1 MDKRLR
7 LDKKRTLNVIFRG
20 RAAAESESRVES
32 RVESGRNKLKICLS
46 SFFFCFAESMYI

>member
-32 RVESGRNKLKICLS
+32 RGIRFVCRLF
-46 SFFFCFAESMYI
+46 SFVLPSSMYI

>member
-20 RAAAESESRVES
+20 RAAESESRVES